1 MAPSDSVKRAPRNT
15 INREI
20 LVEKAIQIADEVGLA
35 GFSIRVLADSLGV
48 KPMAVYTHVKNK
60 DELLTLIVD
69 QVFASI
75 YAPQPGENWKA
86 ELTRA
91 ANSKRAAL
99 LQHPWALAVMES
111 RRDPGPYSMK
121 HHEAVLATIKASGA
135 SLGAIAHGYALFD
148 AYIFGFVY
156 QEIMLSHIGLDEETE
171 EVAEGLDLAEFPTMA
186 ELVEHHAL
194 APGYQFSHS
203 WQPGLDTVLTGIK
216 RFSQQF

>member
-1 MAPSDSVKRAPRNT
+1 MAPSDSAKRAPRNT

-20 LVEKAIQIADEVGLA
+20 LVEKATEIADKVGLA

-75 YAPQPGENWKA
+75 YAPQPGENWEA

-121 HHEAVLATIKASGA
+121 HHEAVLATLKTSGA
-135 SLGAIAHGYALFD
+135 SLSAIAHGYALFD

-156 QEIMLSHIGLDEETE
+156 QEIMLTHVGLDEETE
-171 EVAEGLDLAEFPTMA
+171 EVAEGLDLAEYPTMA
-186 ELVEHHAL
+186 EFVKDHAL
-194 APGYQFSHS
+194 APGYQFAHS
-203 WQPGLDTVLTGIK
+203 WQPGLDTILAGIK
-216 RFSQQF
+216 RFSQQI

>member
-20 LVEKAIQIADEVGLA
+20 LVEKATEIADEVGLA

-75 YAPQPGENWKA
+75 YAPQPGENWEA

-135 SLGAIAHGYALFD
+135 SLGAIAHGYLYLRFC
-148 AYIFGFVY
+148 
-156 QEIMLSHIGLDEETE
+156 L
-171 EVAEGLDLAEFPTMA
+171 PRN
-186 ELVEHHAL
+186 HAL
-194 APGYQFSHS
+194 SR
-203 WQPGLDTVLTGIK
+203 WI
-216 RFSQQF
+216 R